1 MNSSKTHIDSWLVL
15 DNEVMSVIDG
25 IPNSVD
31 AREIFV
37 SIKGNNNV
45 SPSEKLPQVEF
56 TLYNVDLRL
65 VVESFTKNGVPI
77 TIVTGELVHY
87 NKAVGELDSFPG
99 TDHCLIDDVW
109 FPISRSTYTSIKEA
123 IDQIEIDFGSISL
136 KKYLLLRKLD
146 QTDFEIVYR
155 QRPEQET
162 IDPNSLGHPVIEGFN
177 AKLYNYQILGYN
189 WLRNI
194 CNEGFGCILGDE
206 MGLGKTIQVIAV
218 LLDEKNKGAGS
229 SLIICPSSLLENWKR
244 EIFKFAPSVST
255 YIHSGS
261 GRTGFQEVLLEFNV
275 VITSYDVM
283 IRDVELLNRID
294 WNLIVCDEAQ
304 AIKNHE
310 SQRSIAIRKINSN
323 SRIAVS
329 GTPFENRLTDIWS
342 LFDFILPEFLGGLDH
357 FNINYPN
364 SIEGAQKLEPIISPL
379 ILRRLVKGVA
389 DDLPERIDIPEV
401 ISMDD
406 FLEDLYDQKRNEII
420 AEYGAHASL
429 VQIQSLRMLCC
440 DPSLV
445 LKDGINY
452 STRNPKLQRL
462 IELVTEIFTN
472 GEKVLVFTSYTA
484 MADLILSLLSDQFGC
499 YVRTIDGRTPIPER
513 QQIIDEFSETTG
525 KAALVLNP
533 RAAGAG
539 LNITAA
545 NHVIHYNLE
554 WNPAIE
560 DQASAR
566 AHRRGQ
572 ILPVFIRRLYYARS
586 VEEFVN
592 SKIEEKRALSNAA
605 VEGIEGLTE
614 DFMNIYDALQY
625 TPKTENI

>member
-1 MNSSKTHIDSWLVL
+1 MDSGKLHIDDWLVI
-15 DNEVMSVIDG
+15 DNEVRGIIDSV
-25 IPNSVD
+25 PQSLD
-31 AREIFV
+31 ARDVFLA
-37 SIKGNNNV
+37 IKGNDNL
-45 SPSEKLPQVEF
+45 SPCEKLSKIEF
-56 TLYNVDLRL
+56 TLFNVDLRL
-65 VVESFTKNGVPI
+65 IVESFTENGVPR
-77 TIVTGELVHY
+77 TNVTGELVHY
-87 NKAVGELDSFPG
+87 NQVVGELDYFPR
-99 TDHCLIDDVW
+99 TDHCLIDGVW
-109 FPISRSTYTSIKEA
+109 FPISKSTYLSIKQS
-123 IDQIEIDFGSISL
+123 IDDIKINFGSISL
-136 KKYLLLRKLD
+136 KEYLSIRKLD
-146 QTDFEIVYR
+146 QSDFEVVYR
-155 QRPEQET
+155 QRSSEAQVDSGSLDHPI
-162 IDPNSLGHPVIEGFN
+162 IDGFN
-177 AKLYNYQILGYN
+177 AQFYDYQILGYN

-218 LLDEKNKGAGS
+218 LLDEKNIGARGS
-229 SLIICPSSLLENWKR
+229 LVICPSSLMENWKR

-261 GRTGFQEVLLEFNV
+261 SRTGFQEVLMEYNV
-275 VITSYDVM
+275 VITSYDAM

-294 WNLIVCDEAQ
+294 WNIIVCDEAQ
-304 AIKNHE
+304 AIKNYE
-310 SQRSIAIRKINSN
+310 SQRSIAIRKIQSN

-342 LFDFILPEFLGGLDH
+342 LSDFIVPGFLGGLDH
-357 FNINYPN
+357 FNIRFPN
-364 SIEGAQKLEPIISPL
+364 SLEGAQKLEPIISPL
-379 ILRRLVKGVA
+379 ILRRLVKDVA
-389 DDLPERIDIPEV
+389 DDLPERIDIQEV
-401 ISMDD
+401 ISMDE

-420 AEYGAHASL
+420 AEYGAQASL
-429 VQIQSLRMLCC
+429 VQIQSLRMMCC

-452 STRNPKLQRL
+452 STMNPKLQRL
-462 IELVTEIFTN
+462 IELISEIFAN
-472 GEKVLVFTSYTA
+472 GEKVLVFTSYTV
-484 MADLILSLLSDQFGC
+484 MADLILSHLSDQFGC
-499 YVRTIDGRTPIPER
+499 YVKTIDGRTPIPER
-513 QQIIDEFSETTG
+513 QEIIDKFSEITG

-572 ILPVFIRRLYYARS
+572 TLPVFIRRLYYAGS

-592 SKIEEKRALSNAA
+592 SKIEEKRGLSEAA
-605 VEGIEGLTE
+605 VEGVEGLTE
-614 DFMNIYDALQY
+614 DFMNIYDALRY
-625 TPKTENI
+625 TPKTEKR

>member
-1 MNSSKTHIDSWLVL
+1 MNSSKTHIDGWVVE
-15 DNEVMSVIDG
+15 DNELKGVING
-25 IPNSVD
+25 VPNSVD
-31 AREIFV
+31 AREIFL

-45 SPSEKLPQVEF
+45 SPTEKLDQIEF

-65 VVESFTKNGVPI
+65 VVESFTENGVPI

-87 NKAVGELDSFPG
+87 NKTIGELDSFPG
-99 TDHCLIDDVW
+99 TDHCLIDGVW

-123 IDQIEIDFGSISL
+123 IDQIQMDFGSISL

-155 QRPEQET
+155 QRSEPET
-162 IDPNSLGHPVIEGFN
+162 IDPSSLDHPIIEGFN
-177 AKLYNYQILGYN
+177 AKFYDYQILGYN
-189 WLRNI
+189 WIRNI
-194 CNEGFGCILGDE
+194 CNEGFGCVLGDE

-218 LLDEKNKGAGS
+218 LLDEKNKGADS
-229 SLIICPSSLLENWKR
+229 SLVICPSSLMENWKR

-261 GRTGFQEVLLEFNV
+261 ARTGFQEVLLEYNV

-294 WNLIVCDEAQ
+294 WNVIVCDEAQ
-304 AIKNHE
+304 AIKNYE
-310 SQRSIAIRKINSN
+310 SQRSIAVRKIHSN

-342 LFDFILPEFLGGLDH
+342 LFDFIVPGFLGGLDH

-379 ILRRLVKGVA
+379 ILRRLVKDVA

-420 AEYGAHASL
+420 AEYGAQASL
-429 VQIQSLRMLCC
+429 VQIQSLRMMCC

-462 IELVTEIFTN
+462 IELVSEIFAN
-472 GEKVLVFTSYTA
+472 GEKVLVFTSYTT

-513 QQIIDEFSETTG
+513 QDIIDEFSETSG

-572 ILPVFIRRLYYARS
+572 TLPVFIRRLYYAGS

-605 VEGIEGLTE
+605 VEGVEGLTE

>member
-1 MNSSKTHIDSWLVL
+1 MNSGNPHIDNWQVVE
-15 DNEVMSVIDG
+15 NEVKGVVDDVLMSI
-25 IPNSVD
+25 D
-31 AREIFV
+31 AREIFL
-37 SIKGNNNV
+37 SIKGNANV
-45 SPSEKLPQVEF
+45 SPLEKLSQIEF
-56 TLYNVDLRL
+56 TPYNADLRL
-65 VVESFTKNGVPI
+65 VVDSFTEKGVPN
-77 TIVTGELVHY
+77 TIVTGELIHY
-87 NKAVGELDSFPG
+87 SKVVGELEYFPK
-99 TDHCLIDDVW
+99 TDHCLIEGVW
-109 FPISRSTYTSIKEA
+109 FPISRGTYMSIKETL
-123 IDQIEIDFGSISL
+123 DEIKLDFGSISL

-155 QRPEQET
+155 QRSQQET
-162 IDPNSLGHPVIEGFN
+162 VDLDSLDHPIIEGFN
-177 AKLYNYQILGYN
+177 AKFYDYQILGYN

-218 LLDEKNKGAGS
+218 LLDEKNQGSGS
-229 SLIICPSSLLENWKR
+229 SLVICPSSLMENWKR

-261 GRTGFQEVLLEFNV
+261 GRTGFQEVLMEYNT

-283 IRDVELLNRID
+283 IRDVELLNRIQ
-294 WNLIVCDEAQ
+294 WNIIICDEAQ
-304 AIKNHE
+304 AIKNYE
-310 SQRSIAIRKINSN
+310 SQRSIAIRKIHSN

-342 LFDFILPEFLGGLDH
+342 LFDFIVPGFIGGLDH

-364 SIEGAQKLEPIISPL
+364 SIEGAQSLEPIISPL
-379 ILRRLVKGVA
+379 ILRRLVKDVA
-389 DDLPERIDIPEV
+389 NDLPERIDIPEV

-420 AEYGAHASL
+420 AEYGAQASL
-429 VQIQSLRMLCC
+429 VQIQSLRMMCC

-462 IELVTEIFTN
+462 FELITEIFAN

-484 MADLILSLLSDQFGC
+484 MADLIHSLLSDQFGC
-499 YVRTIDGRTPIPER
+499 FARTIDGRTPIPER
-513 QQIIDEFSETTG
+513 QEIIDEFSETAG

-572 ILPVFIRRLYYARS
+572 TLPVFIRRLYYAGT

-592 SKIEEKRALSNAA
+592 SKIQEKRALSNAA
-605 VEGIEGLTE
+605 VEGVEGLTE

-625 TPKTENI
+625 TPKAVNI